1 MYTQTGV
8 CKLGVA
14 SVVSEVSVYISLATV
29 DTAARGHIEGQ
40 MERHWKQ
47 RPSWKSR
54 PVGLGGECACSVK
67 KRHTSATVS
76 LPRVLHLSRGADVS
90 RVDWKVSESR
100 GLGVGPP
107 GGAKYVQ
114 YVHGQDQRETDG
126 ECVRGSR
133 WQCTNQYVE
142 DRGVDVSVSE

>member
-14 SVVSEVSVYISLATV
+14 SVVSEVSVYISLARHGR
-29 DTAARGHIEGQ
+29 ARSHRRANGTPLETKAVLEEQTG
-40 MERHWKQ
+40 R
-47 RPSWKSR
+47 
-54 PVGLGGECACSVK
+54 VGRECACSVK

-100 GLGVGPP
+100 GLGVGSP
-107 GGAKYVQ
+107 GG
-114 YVHGQDQRETDG
+114 GQ
-126 ECVRGSR
+126 VRTVCTWTGPTRNR
-133 WQCTNQYVE
+133 W
-142 DRGVDVSVSE
+142 